1 MMPNRFGYAC
11 INMSLG
17 HKGSFRSMIKR
28 TWLENGLPHA
38 SRLALENTKTTCRI
52 IDWNNRNGIGVYR
65 MTSDLFPWASEY
77 DMEKL
82 PDWSEIRANLELA
95 GKLAKKG
102 GQRLS
107 FHPGQFNCLTSPTEK
122 VIVNCIRD
130 LEIHGQVMDVIGM
143 PRTPEA
149 KINIHLGGSF
159 GDRKTSMERWCKNF
173 PRLSEAVRS
182 RLTIENDDKASL
194 FSPIHIFEG
203 VTRHTGVPIVFDSH
217 HWTVGSRS
225 ADYHSEL
232 HVAASSWP
240 KGIRP
245 ACHHSSSATIEGK
258 KVKPC
263 AHSDYIHSEFDSAGL
278 DNLDIVIEAKA
289 KELAVIQY
297 NNNYCKNVA
306 K

>member
-1 MMPNRFGYAC
+1 MPNRFGYAC

-17 HKGSFRSMIKR
+17 TEGNFRSMIKR
-28 TWLENGLPHA
+28 TWLEKGMSHA
-38 SRLALENTKTTCRI
+38 SKLALANTETTCRI

-77 DMEKL
+77 DIEKL
-82 PDWSEIRANLELA
+82 PDWKEIRSNLERA
-95 GKLAKKG
+95 GRLAKEG

-122 VIVNCIRD
+122 VVVNCVRD
-130 LEIHGQVMDVIGM
+130 LEIHGQIMDVIGM

-159 GDRKTSMERWCKNF
+159 GDRESAMERWCKNF
-173 PRLSEAVRS
+173 PLLSEAVRS

-194 FSPIHIFEG
+194 YSPIHIFEG
-203 VTRHTGVPIVFDSH
+203 VTRRTGVPIVFDSH

-225 ADYHSEL
+225 ADYHTEL
-232 HVAASSWP
+232 KVAASSWP
-240 KGIRP
+240 DGIRP
-245 ACHHSSSATIEGK
+245 ACHHSSSATLEGK
-258 KVKPC
+258 KAPPC
-263 AHSDYIHSEFDSAGL
+263 AHSDYIHSEFDDAGL

-297 NNNYCKNVA
+297 NNTYCNKIA
-306 K
+306 A